1 MYAEHEI
8 DLRFESINQEL
19 DNFVDKKMIEDVYL
33 YEQIYRSIKKGQKLD
48 KVYKVNWNHSV
59 SHVDSLHFL

>member
-19 DNFVDKKMIEDVYL
+19 DNLVDKKMIEDVYL
-33 YEQIYRSIKKGQKLD
+33 YEQIYRSIKKGQQLD
-48 KVYKVNWNHSV
+48 KIFKVN
-59 SHVDSLHFL
+59 